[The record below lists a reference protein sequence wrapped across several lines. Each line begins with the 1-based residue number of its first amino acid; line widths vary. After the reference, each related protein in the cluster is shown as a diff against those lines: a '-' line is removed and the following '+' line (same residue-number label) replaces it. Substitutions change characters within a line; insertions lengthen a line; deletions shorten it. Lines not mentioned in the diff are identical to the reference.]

1 MVLILAFATMFIDHL
16 GYLIYTDKEIL
27 RIIWRISFPLFAWG
41 IVRGFNYTRDVKK
54 YAFRMLLLAIITQ
67 IPIYIISL
75 YSPSLTNNFINV
87 CFTLLFWIL
96 SLYFIK
102 NIYINKFVSYFIVLG
117 LVSLSSILGFDYWAY
132 WVLTIILFYLF
143 NDKKVLILYF
153 AILTFLFYWINYQ
166 NYTFHFSLQFYAIF
180 SPIILLFTPITKLDF
195 KLNRYFKYGFYPI
208 HFVIIYALSFV
219 LNK

>member
-1 MVLILAFATMFIDHL
+1 MVLILAFVTMFIDHL
-16 GYLIYTDKEIL
+16 GSLIYTDKEIL
-27 RIIWRISFPLFAWG
+27 RIIWRIAFPLFAWW
-41 IVRGFNYTRDVKK
+41 IVRGFIYTRDVKK
-54 YAFRMLLLAIITQ
+54 YALRMLILAILTQ
-67 IPIYIISL
+67 IPIYLISI
-75 YSPSLTNNFINV
+75 YSPIVKWDFVNV

-102 NIYINKFVSYFIVLG
+102 NIYINKFISYFLVLV
-117 LVSLSSILGFDYWAY
+117 LVLLAQYLNFDYWAY
-132 WVLTIILFYLF
+132 GVLTIILFYLF
-143 NDKKVLILYF
+143 NEKKVLILYF
-153 AILTFLFYWINYQ
+153 AILTFLFYWINFN
-166 NYTFHFSLQFYAIF
+166 NYTYYFSLQFYAIF